1 MQAVTNI
8 TEDCPMMPARQSRDA
23 APQPV
28 DSGRAVRQVPT
39 EAAAGPGRRAAL
51 SLLALSLPAG
61 ALLRAGAAQGA
72 APPVGYRWNIL
83 REDKTVGTHKV
94 TYTENGAQRMIRTE
108 IEIAIRFLSFTVFRF
123 AHDYTESW
131 EGDRLLGFRS
141 LSERQSR
148 AGHCLIRREGAGL
161 LLAEGDNAPMPLPGD
176 AAPLSWWN
184 PAVLSRPL
192 LDTVSGHLVEQ
203 RPVRSGNSWKL
214 PGKPF
219 TEATYDAAGRWIGFT
234 TVGDDGVPVHYAPA

>member
-1 MQAVTNI
+1 MTL
-8 TEDCPMMPARQSRDA
+8 ARQTRDA
-23 APQPV
+23 TPQPAE
-28 DSGRAVRQVPT
+28 SGRVS
-39 EAAAGPGRRAAL
+39 AGPGRRVAL
-51 SLLALSLPAG
+51 SLLGMALPVG
-61 ALLRAGAAQGA
+61 ALLQTGGVARSA
-72 APPVGYRWNIL
+72 APPTGYRWNIL

-123 AHDYTESW
+123 AHDYTEAW
-131 EGDRLLGFRS
+131 EGDRLVGFHS

-148 AGHCLIRREGAGL
+148 AAHCLIRREGAGL
-161 LLAEGDNAPMPLPGD
+161 LLVEGDNAPMPLPAE

-192 LDTVSGHLVEQ
+192 LDTVSGHPVEQ
-203 RPVRSGNSWKL
+203 RPVRNGNSWKL

-219 TEATYDAAGRWIGFT
+219 TEATYDAAGRWVGFT
-234 TVGDDGVPVHYAPA
+234 TVGDDGVPVRYVAA